1 MNSDNLYKDHTS
13 LINDNAIKLIY
24 RQMVVTLI
32 FLLMLIAFVY
42 ALFTSNAY
50 TILIFGVKF
59 SLYYLPPFFLCLY
72 FVIYSIYR
80 IYYIVSGR
88 LIKGIF
94 INENIKLKLFN
105 NKTIELHNFK
115 IIESQKDINY
125 KNIGGLGDKVFDK
138 YDYKYIGIKSN
149 GVIYLLPY
157 KEEFKDI
164 TIKLLESVSH

>member
-72 FVIYSIYR
+72 FVVYSFYR
-80 IYYIVSGR
+80 IYFIVSGR

-94 INENIKLKLFN
+94 INENIKLKIFDN
-105 NKTIELHNFK
+105 K
-115 IIESQKDINY
+115 IIELNSFEIICDQKKIDYENRGEV
-125 KNIGGLGDKVFDK
+125 GGKVFDK